1 MKYLPSHETHELHA
15 APSWGESSTRCQG
28 HQLFVNGCAGWIYR
42 GCPKIVVPQ
51 NDHRLNSRK
60 SCFQLI
66 PTLHFA
72 GGFGPLKSLTTNG
85 ETWSSS
91 HFGLGKALKGSSFA
105 PTHSHI
111 CILVEIQQILP
122 KSKNQWQLEGSVG
135 STAERPPH
143 QILPVLRPRLIRGQ
157 VERPCKTYRFSCLCY
172 RLHAFA
178 ASNIGV

>member
-28 HQLFVNGCAGWIYR
+28 HQLFVNGCARWIYR

-111 CILVEIQQILP
+111 CILVEIQQIPPNVEKLMATRRVSRQHSRTASSSDPSSFTASSDQGAGWKTMQDLLIQLP
-122 KSKNQWQLEGSVG
+122 
-135 STAERPPH
+135 T
-143 QILPVLRPRLIRGQ
+143 LPATCFCR
-157 VERPCKTYRFSCLCY
+157 E
-172 RLHAFA
+172 
-178 ASNIGV
+178 